1 MGAKSI
7 GLVLLQS
14 HMPVLYYLPPLMV
27 MDVYLKQ
34 MAIASHKKN
43 SISSTLIIIVPLQ
56 WLLHGNN
63 YVTEWSLHPV

>member
-56 WLLHGNN
+56 
-63 YVTEWSLHPV
+63 

>member
-43 SISSTLIIIVPLQ
+43 CTDK
-56 WLLHGNN
+56 LLLRKKYPDN
-63 YVTEWSLHPV
+63 